1 VRRSSETVARCRGMV
16 ALASALF
23 VACSPPTPRPPVGH
37 SERSKGHDAAWLA
50 TNDQATAPSTTAPS
64 TTAAEADADPEISA
78 EVRLLE
84 LEGTPPPLLVLPAAT
99 APRPLVVSAHGAG
112 GSPEW
117 DCGWLTTVLPEPA
130 VQLCLRG
137 IPMGRG
143 GTSFYYPEHHS
154 LGRWLRT
161 SREAVQKDYASRL
174 TEAAVYVAYS
184 QGATMGALA
193 LQTTD
198 SAIASLL
205 LIEGGTDGWTIDRSR
220 RFRQS
225 GGRRV
230 YFACGTSS
238 CHTKA
243 KAAAAR
249 LRDAGVETHVRHAE
263 GAGHT
268 PLGAVSD
275 LVRDGLRWLLQD
287 TPPP

>member
-1 VRRSSETVARCRGMV
+1 MARFRCIVAFGSGIS
-16 ALASALF
+16 L
-23 VACSPPTPRPPVGH
+23 ACSSPAPRPPVGH
-37 SERSKGHDAAWLA
+37 SEQRVGQGVPSPAVESARPAPA
-50 TNDQATAPSTTAPS
+50 TPI
-64 TTAAEADADPEISA
+64 ADAEPVA
-78 EVRLLE
+78 EVRTDVRLLE
-84 LEGTPPPLLVLPAAT
+84 LADTPPALLVLPAVET
-99 APRPLVVSAHGAG
+99 PLPLVVSAHGAG

-154 LGRWLRT
+154 LGKWLRT
-161 SREAVQKDYASRL
+161 SRDAVREQYASRL
-174 TEAAVYVAYS
+174 TDAGVYVAYS

-193 LQTTD
+193 LQ
-198 SAIASLL
+198 SAEPAMPDLL
-205 LIEGGTDGWTIDRSR
+205 LIEGGTDGWTMARSR
-220 RFRQS
+220 HFVQN

-249 LRDAGVETHVRHAE
+249 LRDAGVEAQVRYAE

-268 PLGAVSD
+268 PLGAVGD

-287 TPPP
+287 TPLPE

>member
-1 VRRSSETVARCRGMV
+1 MARFRGIVAFG
-16 ALASALF
+16 SALSF
-23 VACSPPTPRPPVGH
+23 ACAPPAPRPPVGH
-37 SERSKGHDAAWLA
+37 SERRVEQPGQTQAVPSPTGEGTPPRPA
-50 TNDQATAPSTTAPS
+50 TTTAV
-64 TTAAEADADPEISA
+64 AEPVAEGRAD
-78 EVRLLE
+78 VRLLE
-84 LEGTPPPLLVLPAAT
+84 LADTPPPLLVLPAT
-99 APRPLVVSAHGAG
+99 RTPLPLVVSAHGAG

-143 GTSFYYPEHHS
+143 GNSFYYPEHHS
-154 LGRWLRT
+154 LGRWLKT
-161 SREAVQKDYASRL
+161 SRDAVSEEYASRL
-174 TEAAVYVAYS
+174 TSAVVYVAYS

-193 LQTTD
+193 LQ
-198 SAIASLL
+198 SAEPAMPHLL

-220 RFRQS
+220 HFVQN

-249 LRDAGVETHVRHAE
+249 LRDAGIEAQVRYAK

-268 PLGAVSD
+268 PLGEVSD
-275 LVRDGLRWLLQD
+275 LVRDGFGWLLQD
-287 TPPP
+287 TPLPE